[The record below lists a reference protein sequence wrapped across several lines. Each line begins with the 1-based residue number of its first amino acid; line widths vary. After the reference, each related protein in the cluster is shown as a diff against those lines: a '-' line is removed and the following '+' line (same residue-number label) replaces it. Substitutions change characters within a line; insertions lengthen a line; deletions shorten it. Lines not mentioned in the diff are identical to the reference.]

1 MKRVGI
7 VLDMPCHWRYVLDN
21 LFKSTARS
29 LSGTPDQ
36 PQAIDFFEESTPPS

>member
-1 MKRVGI
+1 MKRVCI
-7 VLDMPCHWRYVLDN
+7 VLDMPCHYVLDN